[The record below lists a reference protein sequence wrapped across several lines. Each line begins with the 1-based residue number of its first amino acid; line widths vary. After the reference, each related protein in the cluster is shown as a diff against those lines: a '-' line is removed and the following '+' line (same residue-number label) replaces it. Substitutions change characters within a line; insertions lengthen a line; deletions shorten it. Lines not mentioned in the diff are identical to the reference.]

1 MELLKDK
8 PLKKYNVSFWLMLF
22 CIFCFTVGQ
31 FIPIYFADTGFR
43 ALFYFGIY
51 ILLIITVTRT
61 IFKRI
66 YKPRKANISSAK
78 LYSIL
83 TGFAIFVIF
92 GLWTLGLFF
101 TVWTDASTLFVKKDN
116 PKIKIISRYIN
127 NGAFGGGTEAD
138 DYQLV
143 VHRPILFLFKMET
156 SIDTTKIDKQ
166 IWTRP
171 KD

>member
-1 MELLKDK
+1 MELPKDR
-8 PLKKYNVSFWLMLF
+8 PRKKYNVSFWLMLF

-31 FIPIYFADTGFR
+31 FIPLYFVDTGYR
-43 ALFYFGIY
+43 TLFYFAIY
-51 ILLIITVTRT
+51 ILLIITASRT

-66 YKPRKANISSAK
+66 YKSRKENISSAR

-83 TGFAIFVIF
+83 IGFVTFVIF
-92 GLWTLGLFF
+92 GLLTLGLFF
-101 TVWTDASTLFVKKDN
+101 SVWTEASTLFVKKDN
-116 PKIKIISRYIN
+116 PKIRIISRYVN
-127 NGAFGGGTEAD
+127 NGAFGGGTETD
-138 DYQLV
+138 DYQV
-143 VHRPILFLFKMET
+143 VLQRPILFLFKMET